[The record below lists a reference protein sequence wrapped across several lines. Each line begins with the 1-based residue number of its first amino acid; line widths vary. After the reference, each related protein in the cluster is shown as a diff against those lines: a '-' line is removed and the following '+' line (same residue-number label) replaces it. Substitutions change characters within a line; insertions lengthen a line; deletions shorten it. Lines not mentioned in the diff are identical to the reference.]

1 MHAIRQHEF
10 GAPDVLQYEEVP
22 DAVAGPG
29 QVLIRVGAAGVH
41 LLDTNIRSGAT
52 GGPFPLPELPT
63 TPGREV
69 AGVVEAVGEGVD
81 PAWVGK
87 RAVAHLGMAS
97 GGYAELAA
105 REVEAI
111 HEIPNGVSDDE
122 AVAMIGT
129 GRTTLA
135 ILETAAPG
143 PLDIVVVPAAAGG
156 IGALLVQAALEVDA
170 LVVGLAGGA
179 EKVARVEALGAHIAL
194 DYTDPAW
201 VDALATH
208 LDGRKPTLFYDT
220 VGGDVGTAVVAG
232 LAPGA
237 TVVLAGWSAGEPTPI
252 TAETI
257 VGGSLTVSSAIGPKI
272 FSRPGGLRDLETKAL
287 ANVAERRLVP
297 LVNDP
302 IPLADA
308 RRAHAD
314 LVARATVGKVVLRP

>member
-10 GAPDVLQYEEVP
+10 GAPDVLRYEEVA

-41 LLDTNIRSGAT
+41 LLDTNIRSGAA
-52 GGPFPLPELPT
+52 GGPFPLPALPM

-81 PAWVGK
+81 PSWVGK

-105 REVEAI
+105 RDVDAI
-111 HEIPNGVSDDE
+111 HEIPDGVSDDE

-156 IGALLVQAALEVDA
+156 IGALLVQAALAVDA
-170 LVVGLAGGA
+170 LVIGLAGGA
-179 EKVARVEALGAHIAL
+179 EKVGRVEALGAHIAL

-201 VDALATH
+201 AEALAAR

-220 VGGDVGTAVVAG
+220 VGGEVGATVVAG

-237 TVVLAGWSAGEPTPI
+237 TIVLAGWSAGEPTPL

-272 FSRPGGLRDLETKAL
+272 FSRPGGLRELETQAL
-287 ANVAERRLVP
+287 AAVAERRLVP

-302 IPLADA
+302 IPLAQA
-308 RRAHAD
+308 PRAHAD
-314 LVARATVGKVVLRP
+314 LVSRATVGKVVLRP